1 MTQETTNKT
10 AKQPGNKKF
19 SKVAFL
25 ESASSTKARLEYE
38 VVLEDGKSYTKSE
51 ADRLVDEWKKKGV
64 EV

>member
-1 MTQETTNKT
+1 MTQETINKT

-25 ESASSTKARLEYE
+25 ESTSSTKARLEYE
-38 VVLEDGKSYTKSE
+38 VVLEDGKTYTKSE